1 MNKFMKIVCLCFA
14 LLLGVVIGYFVAIK
28 NGRVMDEKKVAFRV
42 ELAQND
48 IDYDLSAMLSY
59 LKCKYE
65 KNGFKVDEFSY
76 LGDLYPKRLNNA
88 GINVFVRGYSIL
100 FDKRINKKAHNI
112 YLVSRFIGG
121 HLEEFRNFDEYM
133 TIQKSLANA
142 GKAKG
147 VDMTYLEQGAC
158 NNKVL
163 DRRNAKDIVYIFEK
177 NEEAIRTALTSFAN
191 VKAYNTFDFA
201 KLSKTE
207 KENVF
212 KNAKMV
218 VYGVNQELISDGDYL
233 GFAIYDILSYG
244 VPVITNRVNLRKNIK
259 NLYYFVLVDDLI
271 SLINR
276 LKYSYL

>member
-14 LLLGVVIGYFVAIK
+14 LLLGLVIGYHVAIK

-42 ELAQND
+42 ELSKDD

-65 KNGFKVDEFSY
+65 KDGFKVDEFSY
-76 LGDLYPKRLNNA
+76 VGDLYPKRLNNA

-100 FDKRINKKAHNI
+100 LDKRINKDAYNI

-133 TIQKSLANA
+133 TIQKGLADA
-142 GKAKG
+142 GKANG

-163 DRRNAKDIVYIFEK
+163 DRSSAKDIVYIFEK
-177 NEEAIRTALTSFAN
+177 DDEAIRSALASFVN

-201 KLSKTE
+201 KLSKSD

-218 VYGVNQELISDGDYL
+218 IYGVNHELIGDEHYL
-233 GFAIYDILSYG
+233 GFAIYDILPLPG
-244 VPVITNRVNLRKNIK
+244 
-259 NLYYFVLVDDLI
+259 LI
-271 SLINR
+271 FEICQV
-276 LKYSYL
+276 